1 MRPLLFASLLIV
13 LASVSAPGLVSRYLD
28 RPRAGPAPAAPAL
41 AAEEELH
48 SSSRSVEIEAER
60 DGHFYIEAHINLRPV
75 RMMVDTG
82 ATVVALRRSD
92 AEAAGIRVR
101 PADFDQPVQTANG
114 TTQAA
119 EATLDTIA
127 VEAIEIE
134 RVRALILPDE
144 QLSVSLLG
152 GSFLSR
158 LERFEMRSE
167 TLIFEN

>member
-114 TTQAA
+114 TTQA
-119 EATLDTIA
+119 
-127 VEAIEIE
+127 
-134 RVRALILPDE
+134 
-144 QLSVSLLG
+144 
-152 GSFLSR
+152 
-158 LERFEMRSE
+158 
-167 TLIFEN
+167 